1 MTTADPAPNPNP
13 HSHSHPYGAA
23 ETHATGS
30 ADRFHGA
37 QVHDTGFADDD
48 GSADP
53 VLTQAMARAAA
64 ARQQAETVA
73 AGLVQTGTGQDLSDV
88 VEALRGGRLLV
99 ALVAVLDSTDPL
111 GSEKDSHLAAA
122 MWSRPDGRVGLLA
135 FSSVDAMRR
144 WRSDARPL
152 PTAAATVAQAAL
164 QDGADALVL
173 DLAGPATVVI
183 EGPALWAVAE
193 GRALLAAD
201 QDSQV
206 AKRVAAAVHR
216 ALGEISHR
224 VTATDEV
231 DLLVLLG
238 SEAAAA
244 PDAVT
249 ALATDLAQ
257 DPVLRSRVARGIHI
271 GVESN

>member
-1 MTTADPAPNPNP
+1 MTAPDPPPDSSLRA
-13 HSHSHPYGAA
+13 HGAA
-23 ETHATGS
+23 EPQATES
-30 ADRFHGA
+30 AGRFHGA
-37 QVHDTGFADDD
+37 QVHDTGYSDDD
-48 GSADP
+48 GAADP
-53 VLTQAMARAAA
+53 TLAAALMRVAA
-64 ARQQAETVA
+64 ARDR
-73 AGLVQTGTGQDLSDV
+73 AGPAIAGRGSTWDPDVISDV

-193 GRALLAAD
+193 RRSLIPPHQDPQVLAN
-201 QDSQV
+201 
-206 AKRVAAAVHR
+206 VAAAVSG
-216 ALGEISHR
+216 ALGAIGHR
-224 VTATDEV
+224 VTATDDV
-231 DLLVLLG
+231 DLLILLDG
-238 SEAAAA
+238 EAAAD

-257 DPVLRSRVARGIHI
+257 DPVLRSRVLRGLQI
-271 GVESN
+271 GVESH